1 LTAFAPRQP
10 LVRAALASGRLPR
23 GLERAARGA
32 LAGLWLGVLS
42 DDELR
47 ALDEAYYDSED
58 VYRTADWNER
68 GLFEWER
75 RLVDEHFD
83 RGGRVVVLGC
93 GGGRE
98 VLALVEAGFDAVGYE
113 PHPALAAY
121 ANDLLAANGHPGR
134 VHDAPRG
141 ELPPAAPAAD
151 GLIVGWG
158 AYSLV
163 RGRAARVRVLAGA
176 RERLRAGAP
185 ILLSCF
191 EASRHGRELRA
202 VRGIANALRRPR
214 GREPVELGDTLAPN
228 LVHVF
233 TATELAGEVAAAGLE
248 LADHRRVAEA
258 DPSVS
263 YAAVVA
269 RVP

>member
-1 LTAFAPRQP
+1 M
-10 LVRAALASGRLPR
+10 RAALASGRLPR

-42 DDELR
+42 DDELH
-47 ALDEAYYDSED
+47 ALDEAYYDSEG

-68 GLFEWER
+68 GLFGWEHA
-75 RLVDEHFD
+75 LVGEHFGG
-83 RGGRVVVLGC
+83 GGRVVVLGC

-121 ANDLLAANGHPGR
+121 ASDLLAAHGHPGR
-134 VHDAPRG
+134 VHGAPRG
-141 ELPPAAPAAD
+141 ELPPDSPAAD

-163 RGRAARVRVLAGA
+163 RGRVARVRLLAGA
-176 RERLRAGAP
+176 RERLRPGAP
-185 ILLSCF
+185 VLLSCF
-191 EASRHGRELRA
+191 ETSRHGRELHA
-202 VRGIANALRRPR
+202 TLGIANAMRR
-214 GREPVELGDTLAPN
+214 GRGRGPVELGDTLAPN

-233 TATELAGEVAAAGLE
+233 TPAELAGEVAAAGLE
-248 LADHRRVAEA
+248 PADHRRVGEA

-263 YAAVVA
+263 YAALVA